1 VAEGKRA
8 PALAARLAAMDGLT
22 ESRMSVP
29 RLAVL
34 PGPARP
40 NVLLRLADDLRA

>member
-40 NVLLRLADDLRA
+40 KVLLRLADDLRA